1 MTLPCSGTVHL
12 LSGVTTCA
20 LAQNTL
26 KITVGC
32 TVNAPD
38 RAIPRRLNPICRP
51 DCKVNRESGS
61 DRQRKTHETQTQFTH
76 KPNSSNNVFVPMLGI
91 LEKSVYCVC
100 VVCAVCCVCVCPGKG
115 RAGQEKRGEGKVDII
130 QKSQEKGTKRVNKR
144 GGNMVTIVWTDTN
157 HAGNFGKLVK
167 TRTPFLARHG
177 HPWTPKKSEK
187 GNVSRRVVFTFFFRV
202 SNVFRHE
209 VRGVGS

>member
-12 LSGVTTCA
+12 LSGITTCA

-76 KPNSSNNVFVPMLGI
+76 KPNSSNNVFVPMLGV

-100 VVCAVCCVCVCPGKG
+100 VVCAVCCVCVCVCAGKG
-115 RAGQEKRGEGKVDII
+115 RAGQEKRGEEKVDII
-130 QKSQEKGTKRVNKR
+130 QKSRENGTKRVNKR
-144 GGNMVTIVWTDTN
+144 GGNMVTIVWADTN
-157 HAGNFGKLVK
+157 HVGNFRTIVK
-167 TRTPFLARHG
+167 TRTPFLARH
-177 HPWTPKKSEK
+177 
-187 GNVSRRVVFTFFFRV
+187 VSRRVVFTFFLRV
-202 SNVFRHE
+202 TNVFRHG
-209 VRGVGS
+209 VRRVGS